1 MKEDAK
7 FAVGIDLGTTNSVLA
22 AVELKKCDREI
33 APVEVIEIPQL
44 VAPGKVEG
52 RGQLPS
58 FLYLPHEAEL
68 PPEDR
73 VLPWNERVERL
84 VGVLARQ
91 LGSKTPIRLVASA
104 KSWLCHAGVDPK
116 RPFLPLE
123 APEEVPRISPYEAT
137 VEYLKH
143 IRDAWD
149 HLHPEDPL
157 SEQELIITVP
167 ASFDPAAREL
177 TYQAAQE
184 LGLGHAVLAEEPQAA
199 FYSWIQQSGGKW
211 REQVS
216 VGDLVLVVDVG
227 GGTTDL
233 TLIAVTEED
242 GNLQLSRIAV
252 GEHILLG
259 GDNMDLALAFLV
271 KSKLEK
277 EGKKLDHWQVQ
288 ALTHSCREA
297 KEQLLSDPSLSAV
310 PVVVPSRGSK
320 LIGGTLRAELT
331 RDEVQRVLVDG
342 FFPHIPVDTKP
353 VKRPRTGLTTLG
365 LPYAQ
370 DPRMT
375 AHIAHFLT
383 IQKEATSD
391 LEGFELPENARFIR
405 PSAILLNGGVF
416 KAEVL
421 AQRLLE
427 VINRWLEEEG
437 APKARLLEG
446 NDLDFAVARGASYYC
461 YVRRGG
467 GVRIRGGT
475 AAAYYVGVESTLPAV
490 PGFPAPLR
498 LLCVAPFGMEE
509 GTEAPLPDYE
519 FGVVVGEPVRFKF
532 FASKVRRHD
541 RVGTILEDWSEDGI
555 EELDEIEVVL
565 PPGEKHRPGDIVPV
579 QLRAAY
585 TETGTLRLEAIAKD
599 TNERW
604 KVEFEVRAKE
614 QELLTETAEDVPL
627 PEEEVS
633 QKVLEELEEA
643 PPSAEEPAE
652 TLKEE
657 AAPEPEPGVQEEEK
671 EKKVP
676 PEAVTSEVSQEAP
689 KAEEKKEE
697 KGKKKG
703 LFGLFKK

>member
-1 MKEDAK
+1 MKENAR

-22 AVELKKCDREI
+22 AVELSRCDREI
-33 APVEVIEIPQL
+33 APVEVVEIPQL
-44 VAPGKVEG
+44 VAPGEVEG
-52 RGQLPS
+52 RKQLPS
-58 FLYLPHEAEL
+58 FLYLPHDAEL

-73 VLPWNERVERL
+73 VLPWNDRVERI

-116 RPFLPLE
+116 QPFLPIE
-123 APEEVPRISPYEAT
+123 APEEVPRVSPYEAT
-137 VEYLKH
+137 CEYLRH
-143 IRDAWD
+143 IRDAWN

-157 SEQELIITVP
+157 EEQDLVLTVP

-177 TYQAAQE
+177 TYQAACE

-199 FYSWIQQSGGKW
+199 FYSWIQRSRGKW
-211 REQVS
+211 REAVG
-216 VGDLVLVVDVG
+216 VGDIVLVVDVG

-233 TLIAVTEED
+233 TLIAVTERE
-242 GNLQLSRIAV
+242 GNLELNRIAV

-271 KSKLEK
+271 KGKLEK
-277 EGKKLDHWQVQ
+277 EGKRLDHWQVQ

-297 KEQLLSDPSLSAV
+297 KEQLLSDPDLSSV

-320 LIGGTLRAELT
+320 LIGGTLRAELA
-331 RDEVQRVLVDG
+331 REEVQRVLVDG
-342 FFPHIPVDTKP
+342 FFPDVPIDTKP
-353 VKRPRTGLTTLG
+353 AKRPRAGLATLG

-370 DPRMT
+370 DPRIT

-383 IQKEATSD
+383 LQKEAAGD
-391 LEGFELPENARFIR
+391 LEGFELPEGSRFIH

-416 KAEVL
+416 KADIL
-421 AQRLLE
+421 AERLLQ
-427 VINRWLEEEG
+427 VVNRWLEEEG
-437 APKARLLEG
+437 APKARLLKGSE
-446 NDLDFAVARGASYYC
+446 LDFAVALGASYYG

-475 AAAYYVGVESTLPAV
+475 AAAYYVGVESTLPAI
-490 PGFPAPLR
+490 PGFPPPLR

-541 RVGTILEDWSEDGI
+541 QVGTLLEEWSEEEV
-555 EELDEIEVVL
+555 EELDEIEVTL
-565 PPGEKHRPGDIVPV
+565 PPGEKHRPGEIVPV

-599 TNERW
+599 TGERW

-614 QELLTETAEDVPL
+614 REMAGEVEEAPP
-627 PEEEVS
+627 PEEEVG
-633 QKVLEELEEA
+633 QRVLETLQEERSEEEKPA
-643 PPSAEEPAE
+643 VLDQEPAE
-652 TLKEE
+652 GGEPQSAVSEE
-657 AAPEPEPGVQEEEK
+657 ASAEK
-671 EKKVP
+671 ASSTED
-676 PEAVTSEVSQEAP
+676 S
-689 KAEEKKEE
+689 
-697 KGKKKG
+697 KKKG